1 MKSRMK
7 LKLMGKTTLLAGAVT
22 LLLLSTALQAFAYD
36 ARLSLY
42 KDVPEKDWAAESVY
56 RLSALGVIDGY
67 ADNTYRPG
75 DALTRE
81 AFVKLLVQSAEPAA
95 GKEKAVALQDV
106 AKDRWS
112 YDPIKKAYDAG
123 WLDALTADG
132 KFKPAQSIKREEV
145 AALIAHALFQN
156 ESEEEKRLWFEE
168 GWLKAR
174 GQADFGDMGS
184 IDSKLAP
191 YVMKAYSESIML
203 GDTRGYFLPT
213 KTLTRREA
221 AVTVDRLIG
230 QQSDSR
236 ALELS
241 AFDSE
246 GGPYKNDDR
255 FASADEIIFD
265 WAKLNYEG
273 EGRAA
278 ATLKLPAD
286 YKQALGAAEEGGA
299 SKTLMVFGNT
309 TYQKLG
315 EFVMDREAH
324 QAFADAL
331 VSLAADPAYGFDGV
345 VIDLEGLIPASY
357 REPFVELLRTVKS
370 ALGDGIALSVAVPP
384 SEYYDGYDYKGIGE
398 LTDRVIL
405 MAYDFT
411 HAASGLP
418 SAPLTLVGDSVRDI
432 LEHVP
437 AEKLV
442 LGISKQANQ
451 WTTKPDGTVEFFP
464 SPAIA
469 AVESRIADPA
479 TQSDM
484 PLPYFL
490 NRLTFTD
497 YRGSHLLWY
506 ENSQSIEEKLR
517 LARDLGLRG
526 AALWQIN
533 QLTDAD
539 WTMVSSFNKGG

>member
-1 MKSRMK
+1 
-7 LKLMGKTTLLAGAVT
+7 MGKTTLIAGAVT
-22 LLLLSTALQAFAYD
+22 LLLLSSALQAFAYD

-67 ADNTYRPG
+67 GDNTYRPG

-81 AFVKLLVQSAEPAA
+81 AFVKLLVQSVEPAA
-95 GKEKAVALQDV
+95 GKEKAAALQDV

-112 YDPIKKAYDAG
+112 YEPIKKAYDAG
-123 WLDALTADG
+123 WLDALTAGG

-145 AALIAHALFQN
+145 AALIAHALLQN
-156 ESEEEKRLWFEE
+156 ESEEEKRLWFEK
-168 GWLKAR
+168 GWLEAR
-174 GQADFGDMGS
+174 EQADFGDMGS
-184 IDSKLAP
+184 ADAKLAP

-203 GDTRGYFLPT
+203 GDTKGNFLPA

-221 AVTVDRLIG
+221 AVTIDRLTG
-230 QQSDSR
+230 HQSDGR
-236 ALELS
+236 ILELS
-241 AFDSE
+241 AFDSA
-246 GGPYKNDDR
+246 GGPYKNYGR
-255 FASADEIIFD
+255 FASADEMIFD
-265 WAKLNYEG
+265 WANLNYEG
-273 EGRAA
+273 AGHATAA
-278 ATLKLPAD
+278 LKLPAD
-286 YKQALGAAEEGGA
+286 YKQALSAAEAGGA

-309 TYQKLG
+309 ISQKLG

-324 QAFADAL
+324 QAFADSL
-331 VSLAADPAYGFDGV
+331 GSLAADPAYGFDGV
-345 VIDLEGLIPASY
+345 TIDFEGLIPDSY
-357 REPFVELLRTVKS
+357 REPFIELLRTVKF
-370 ALGDGIALSVAVPP
+370 ALGDDIALSVAVPP
-384 SEYYDGYDYKGIGE
+384 SNYYDGFDYEQIGG
-398 LTDRVIL
+398 LADRVIL

-437 AEKLV
+437 ADKLM

-451 WTTKPDGTVEFFP
+451 WTTKPDGTVDFFR

-469 AVESRIADPA
+469 AVESRIADPG
-479 TQSDM
+479 TKSDM
-484 PLPYFL
+484 PLPFFL

-497 YRGSHLLWY
+497 NRGSHLLWY
-506 ENSQSIEEKLR
+506 EDAKSIEAKLR

-533 QLTDAD
+533 QLTDTD
-539 WTMVSSFNKGG
+539 WTMISSFNE